1 MRASTYLVWVRGSQ
15 ITVKTEPIGRYSHAV
30 YLLDPS
36 NVPVHIGTLT
46 GFRRKW
52 VGELVRGGI
61 TIADSSAQ
69 DVCKNLV
76 RIYVLGTGPLAVEV
90 LPS

>member
-1 MRASTYLVWVRGSQ
+1 MRAKTYLVWVLGRQ
-15 ITVKTEPIGRYSHAV
+15 ITVKTKPTGRYSHTV
-30 YLLDPS
+30 YLLDPA
-36 NVPVHIGTLT
+36 NVQVHIGTLT

-52 VGELVRGGI
+52 VVELVRGGI
-61 TIADSSAQ
+61 AIADSSAQ

-76 RIYVLGTGPLAVEV
+76 RIYVLGTGPLTVEV